1 MQRNK
6 IITIIIPNYNN
17 AKTIERCL
25 NSILDQINEL
35 IEVIVID
42 DGSTDNSLAILNK
55 YRKDITIISQANCG
69 VGEAR
74 NRGIKEAK
82 GKYIWFVDADDEILP
97 SALNDAFLKQLQ
109 QKDIDV
115 YLFGL
120 IKVSNSKKC
129 KLVNADFDVLS
140 HRELGGRYRKIFSE
154 NLVKPVW
161 NKVYLKQFLENKGL
175 RFGKYKLGEDVIF
188 NYKAMRVLNTIS
200 VIDKVKYIYHTD
212 NVSSAKYQVDEEYS
226 KNISFRL
233 HELEKTLIKLN
244 VPQSET
250 ILVEEIIDIILGEEV
265 IAFNIVKDSN
275 KKGYKDYKKELSKD
289 IIKNLRDKIHIKLIN
304 KSYLPKLIIS
314 KSNILSYIYWS
325 NKLR

>member
-1 MQRNK
+1 MNK
-6 IITIIIPNYNN
+6 IITIVIPNYNN

-25 NSILDQINEL
+25 NSILDQINEM

-55 YRKDITIISQANCG
+55 YRKDITVISQANCG

-97 SALNDAFLKQLQ
+97 SALNDAFLKRLQ

-120 IKVSNSKKC
+120 IKVSNTKKC

-140 HRELGGRYRKIFSE
+140 HRELGGKYKKIFSE

-161 NKVYLKQFLENKGL
+161 NKIYLKQFLESKGL

-188 NYKAMRVLNTIS
+188 NYEVMRLLNTIAI
-200 VIDKVKYIYHTD
+200 IDKVKYVYHTG
-212 NVSSAKYQVDEEYS
+212 NVLSAKYQIDGEYS
-226 KNISFRL
+226 NNILFRL
-233 HELEKTLIKLN
+233 NELQKTLIKLN
-244 VPQSET
+244 VPQNKT
-250 ILVEEIIDIILGEEV
+250 ILVEEIIDILLGEEV
-265 IAFNIVKDSN
+265 IAFNITKDSN
-275 KKGYKDYKKELSKD
+275 KKGYKNYKKELSSD
-289 IIKNLRDKIHIKLIN
+289 IVKNLREKIHIKLIT

-314 KSNILSYIYWS
+314 KSNVLSYIYWR
-325 NKLR
+325 NKLS